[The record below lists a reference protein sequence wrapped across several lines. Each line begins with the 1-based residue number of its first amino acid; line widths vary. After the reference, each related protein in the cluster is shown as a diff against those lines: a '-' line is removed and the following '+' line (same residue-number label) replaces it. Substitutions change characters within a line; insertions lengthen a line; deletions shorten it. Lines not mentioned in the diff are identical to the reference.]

1 MVLRHRRVATSERV
15 RELID
20 SAFATR
26 YHEVDKMLELSSTA
40 VALAEEKRAELS
52 DDLMAAAWTQYGNAL
67 RIAGHNPE
75 AERALDRAATFP
87 TSDLPTKIHLFEVT
101 SSLYRSTGRLDNAIS
116 ILRSAIE
123 AYRSSG
129 DTAGEARTQNL
140 LGIVYFD
147 KGQPRKALR
156 AYQAALDLLGSD
168 ASLESFASASHNLL
182 EGLIADGR
190 LGAAASVMTLLEPF
204 QGRLTSARLSAKAM
218 WMRARLCR
226 EQKHFDAARLAY
238 QRAFDLLSTEPRSP
252 ELAEL
257 AQEMADLLPTA
268 DPES

>member
-15 RELID
+15 RQLID

-40 VALAEEKRAELS
+40 VALAEERHGELS
-52 DDLMAAAWTQYGNAL
+52 DDLMASAWTQYGNAL
-67 RIAGHNPE
+67 RIAGRYPE

-87 TSDLPTKIHLFEVT
+87 ASDLSTKIHLFEVT
-101 SSLYRSTGRLDNAIS
+101 SSLYRSTGRLDSATRL
-116 ILRSAIE
+116 LRSAIE

-140 LGIVYFD
+140 LGIVYLD
-147 KGQPRKALR
+147 KGELRKALR
-156 AYQAALDLLGSD
+156 AYQAALDLLEPNSP
-168 ASLESFASASHNLL
+168 LEFFASTSHNLL

-190 LGAAASVMTLLEPF
+190 LGAAASVITLLEPL
-204 QGRLTSARLSAKAM
+204 QGQLTSARLSAKAM

-226 EQKHFDAARLAY
+226 ELKHFDAARIAY

-257 AQEMADLLPTA
+257 AQEMADLLPII
-268 DPES
+268 DPGN